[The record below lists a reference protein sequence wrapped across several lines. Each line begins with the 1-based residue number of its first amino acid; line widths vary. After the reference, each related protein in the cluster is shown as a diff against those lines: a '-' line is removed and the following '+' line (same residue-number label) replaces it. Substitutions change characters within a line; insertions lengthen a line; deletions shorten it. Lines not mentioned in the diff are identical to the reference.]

1 MTDIKNPMPEDQK
14 SISAPSRK
22 KILTNLVARYL
33 RLNISQKMHLGFLP
47 LVVLL
52 VLVSTFALGKLNQL
66 TSLNESILL
75 VDIPAQE
82 TIRQMKTMAID
93 QESILR
99 RFIILK
105 DDAFLKVFN
114 NNSIGFFKHIAAL
127 ETFSGLSP
135 ELEFSLADLEKA
147 YSSYSSTLL
156 AGIKLLE
163 ENPGNTRAFDE
174 EIRQKQTELLNQ
186 LSECA
191 AVAKA
196 NQDKKVGISASIGSI
211 AFKFSLALC
220 AIGIA
225 LSAAGAAL
233 VTNNIVNAVKKL
245 HQATEEISQGK
256 FDFMPAI
263 SNKDELGDLA
273 KSFIKMA
280 TRLKSLE
287 EMYLDASPLT
297 RLPGGVAIENMLKKQ
312 IEANKLFAFCLL
324 DIDNFKSFNDHYGYA
339 QGNKMI
345 QSTAATIED
354 LTARH
359 GSPDDFVGHI
369 GGDDFVIITTPDKY
383 KKICESIIEKFDEE
397 TPTFYSEEDRRQGY
411 IAGKNR
417 QGTKINFPLASISI
431 AVVTNQDRIIRNHIE
446 VGEIAAEI
454 KELSKSMPGSSL
466 ATDNRQGP
474 HLTNTKG
481 GDLLSFPGKESI
493 IR

>member
-1 MTDIKNPMPEDQK
+1 MPEDEK
-14 SISAPSRK
+14 NIPAPSRE
-22 KILTNLVARYL
+22 KILTNLVARFL

-66 TSLNESILL
+66 TSLNESILQ

-105 DDAFLKVFN
+105 DNAFLKVFN
-114 NNSIGFFKHIAAL
+114 DNSIGFFKYIATL
-127 ETFSGLSP
+127 ETLSGTSE
-135 ELEFSLADLEKA
+135 ELDFTLADLEKSYSN
-147 YSSYSSTLL
+147 YSSALL
-156 AGIKLLE
+156 AGIKRLE
-163 ENPGNTRAFDE
+163 DNPGNTSTFDE
-174 EIRQKQTELLNQ
+174 EIRQKQTELLNL

-191 AVAKA
+191 TIAKA
-196 NQDKKVGISASIGSI
+196 NQDKKVGISASIGSL

-220 AIGIA
+220 IIGIA
-225 LSAAGAAL
+225 LSSAGAAL
-233 VTNNIVNAVKKL
+233 VTRNIVNAVKKL
-245 HQATEEISQGK
+245 HQATEEISEGK
-256 FDFMPAI
+256 FDFLPAI

-273 KSFIKMA
+273 QAFIKMA
-280 TRLKSLE
+280 KRLKSLE

-297 RLPGGVAIENMLKKQ
+297 RLPGGVAIENMLKKL

-339 QGNKMI
+339 QGNVMI
-345 QSTAATIED
+345 QNTAATIED
-354 LTARH
+354 LAAEH

-369 GGDDFVIITTPDKY
+369 GGDDFAIITTPDKF
-383 KKICESIIEKFDEE
+383 KKICQSIIEKFDEQV
-397 TPTFYSEEDRRQGY
+397 PTFYSEKDRRQGF

-417 QGTKINFPLASISI
+417 QGEQINFPLASISI

-446 VGEIAAEI
+446 VGEIAAEV
-454 KELSKSMPGSSL
+454 KEVAKSIPGSSMV
-466 ATDNRQGP
+466 TDNRQGP
-474 HLTNTKG
+474 HQTKAKG
-481 GDLLSFPGKESI
+481 GDLLSFPGKAS
-493 IR
+493 